1 MRYGEIVKLRWEDI
15 NFELRYSNMQQT
27 KNGDKRV
34 IPITKEIIQV
44 LKECPTYGEAS
55 EEFIFK
61 SRRLMPTKH
70 GITIRKSFTTALKEA
85 GIKNFVFQMLR
96 HTAATDLANE
106 GATEGDLQEIFGWK
120 TKKMASV
127 YCHRSLERKRSL
139 LEKLGK
145 GSNHQH
151 PKD

>member
-1 MRYGEIVKLRWEDI
+1 
-15 NFELRYSNMQQT
+15 
-27 KNGDKRV
+27 
-34 IPITKEIIQV
+34 
-44 LKECPTYGEAS
+44 
-55 EEFIFK
+55 
-61 SRRLMPTKH
+61 
-70 GITIRKSFTTALKEA
+70 
-85 GIKNFVFQMLR
+85 MLR

-145 GSNHQH
+145 GSNHQNQ
-151 PKD
+151 

>member
-1 MRYGEIVKLRWEDI
+1 MTKTVEAYTKQRMKYYEKEFSKI
-15 NFELRYSNMQQT
+15 N
-27 KNGDKRV
+27 
-34 IPITKEIIQV
+34 
-44 LKECPTYGEAS
+44 KECPTYGEAP

-70 GITIRKSFTTALKEA
+70 GITIRKSFATALKEA
-85 GIKNFVFQMLR
+85 GIKNFVFHMLR

-127 YCHRSLERKRSL
+127 YC
-139 LEKLGK
+139 
-145 GSNHQH
+145 
-151 PKD
+151 